1 MSNIES
7 TLRGMLQDLSRH
19 HRGRKQLLIEYVNSR
34 LDKSLKS
41 YYNELMSTYEMLSRR
56 NATRVLKRLLSEEET

>member
-1 MSNIES
+1 MSKVEII
-7 TLRGMLQDLSRH
+7 LRGMLNDLSNH
-19 HRGRKQLLIEYVNSR
+19 HRGRKQLLIEYVNNR

-56 NATRVLKRLLSEEET
+56 NATRVLKKLLSEEEK